1 MKLSNDGIGF
11 RLITN
16 RFMSIIKFPIQT
28 TFATKQQPKLSQQM
42 MKQIQINAFAWQYT
56 PYKKIRCVVII

>member
-28 TFATKQQPKLSQQM
+28 TFATEQQSKLSQQM
-42 MKQIQINAFAWQYT
+42 MKQIQIQINAFAWQYT
-56 PYKKIRCVVII
+56 PYKKIRCML